1 MTIIR
6 RRTFLNVAAVA
17 ATGADDKIL
26 CTIDGL
32 PDLSV
37 KIV

>member
-6 RRTFLNVAAVA
+6 RRTFLKVVAVA
-17 ATGADDKIL
+17 ATGAGDSIL